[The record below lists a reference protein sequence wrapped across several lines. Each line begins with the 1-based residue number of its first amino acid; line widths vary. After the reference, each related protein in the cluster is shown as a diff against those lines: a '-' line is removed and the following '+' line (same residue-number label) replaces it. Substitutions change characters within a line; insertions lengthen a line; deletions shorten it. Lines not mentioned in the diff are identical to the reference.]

1 MPEAIVATAPDAKT
15 VLVLGAGGFLGGFIV
30 AALGRAGFRVRR
42 GVRETRGAG
51 DAIACDLAHWTD
63 PAQWLPAL
71 AGIDAVVNVAGIL
84 RETRGQRFDAIHERA
99 PLALARACVECGVRR
114 FVQISALGDPSDGE
128 FVASKHRCDA
138 ALLALPLGV
147 LVLRP
152 SVVYSASGA
161 YGGTALLR
169 AIAATPLLLPL
180 PAGGSQRFA
189 PLAAEDLAD
198 LVVAAMSGG
207 QRGVY
212 DVVGPEALTL
222 REYLACW
229 RRWLGFPEARVLAVP
244 AVLVSALVACG
255 DAFGRG
261 PLTGVIWR
269 MLQRGNVG
277 AADAHAR
284 LLRDFGTAPR
294 ALDTVLATRPA
305 QVQDRWQAR
314 LHPLGPL
321 LRAMVVLLF
330 ALSAWAGFAT
340 DAAAIEGLAAG
351 SPLAAFEPVR
361 LARVGAA
368 LDGLL
373 ALALLIAPG
382 PRVVLAMLALVAA
395 YTLAF
400 GIALPALWL
409 DPLGGLAKNLVLL
422 PALAVLA
429 VLSERR

>member
-1 MPEAIVATAPDAKT
+1 MPEAVVANASDAKT

-30 AALGRAGFRVRR
+30 AALRRDGFRVLR
-42 GVRETRGAG
+42 GVRDARGAA
-51 DAIACDLAHWTD
+51 DAIACDLQQWTE

-71 AGIDAVVNVAGIL
+71 AGVDAVVNVAGIL
-84 RETRGQRFDAIHERA
+84 RERHGQRFDAIHQRA
-99 PLALARACVECGVRR
+99 PLALARACAECGVRR
-114 FVQISALGDPSDGE
+114 FVQISALGDPADGE
-128 FVASKHRCDA
+128 FVSSKHRGDA
-138 ALLALPLGV
+138 ALLALPLDV

-169 AIAATPLLLPL
+169 AIAAAPLLLPL
-180 PAGGSQRFA
+180 PAGGAQRFS
-189 PLAAEDLAD
+189 PLAAEDLAE
-198 LVVAAMSGG
+198 LVVAAMQGG
-207 QRGVY
+207 QCGLY
-212 DVVGPEALTL
+212 EVVGPEALTL
-222 REYLACW
+222 RDYLARW

-244 AVLVSALVACG
+244 AALVSAVVACG

-277 AADAHAR
+277 ATDAHAR
-284 LLRDFGTAPR
+284 LVRDFGSAPR
-294 ALDTVLATRPA
+294 ALDAVLSTRPA
-305 QVQDRWQAR
+305 QLQDRWQAR
-314 LHPLGPL
+314 LHPLAPL

-340 DAAAIEGLAAG
+340 EAAAIERLAAG
-351 SPLAAFEPVR
+351 SPLAAFEPVA
-361 LARVGAA
+361 LARAGAA
-368 LDGLL
+368 LDGVL

-400 GIALPALWL
+400 GIALPTLWL
-409 DPLGGLAKNLVLL
+409 DPLGSLAKNLVLL

>member
-1 MPEAIVATAPDAKT
+1 MPEVAVATASEAKT

-30 AALGRAGFRVRR
+30 AALRRAGFRVLR
-42 GVRETRGAG
+42 GVRETRGAA
-51 DAIACDLAHWTD
+51 DAIGCDLRRWTE

-71 AGIDAVVNVAGIL
+71 AGVDAVVNVAGIL
-84 RETRGQRFDAIHERA
+84 RETRAQRFAAIHERA
-99 PLALARACVECGVRR
+99 PLALAQACVDRGVRR
-114 FVQISALGDPSDGE
+114 FVQISALGDPRDGE

-138 ALLALPLGV
+138 TLLAVPLDV

-189 PLAAEDLAD
+189 PLAAEELAD
-198 LVVAAMSGG
+198 LVVAAM
-207 QRGVY
+207 QRGQCGMY
-212 DVVGPEALTL
+212 EVVGPEALTL
-222 REYLACW
+222 REYLAHW
-229 RRWLGFPEARVLAVP
+229 RRWLGFPEARVLALP
-244 AVLVSALVACG
+244 KALVSAAVACG

-277 AADAHAR
+277 ATDAHAR

-294 ALDTVLATRPA
+294 TLAALLATRPV
-305 QVQDRWQAR
+305 QLQDRWQAR
-314 LHPLGPL
+314 LHPLAPV
-321 LRAMVVLLF
+321 LRIMVVALF

-340 DAAAIEGLAAG
+340 ESAAIERMAAG
-351 SPLAAFEPVR
+351 SPLAALEPVL

-368 LDGLL
+368 LDGVL
-373 ALALLIAPG
+373 ALALLLAPG
-382 PRVVLAMLALVAA
+382 PRVVLAMLALVLA